1 MNAASTPSP
10 RTASAS
16 TENAAAPPNPD
27 ATETYNVA
35 PQPESDHAT
44 PAESGDAAP
53 GPDAGHTPARAY
65 SGSAPPQP
73 GPEPDHPVPHGDSN
87 SIVPQPVQADTAIEE
102 LPRPTDITLHSM
114 APPETGVVARQSK
127 TGAAWR
133 WARAVRGNRYVPVL
147 ATAVLFAIMYAVGV
161 ARYPAFG
168 YPQVF
173 VNLFIDNAF
182 LLVLAVGMTFVILTG
197 GIDLS
202 VGAVLALTT
211 VVSAWLV
218 TQHGWPAAV
227 VMPSMLAGGTLFG
240 AGMGAVIQYFE
251 IQPFIVTLAGMF
263 LARGLAYVIS
273 TDSTT
278 ITDGTYTRLA
288 QQRIHLGSEV
298 FLSIG
303 MLVALAVVAVA
314 FVVLH
319 YTRLGRT
326 VYALGGNEQSALM
339 MGLPV
344 ARTKVTV
351 YAISGF
357 CSALGGILF
366 TLYTLSGW
374 SLHAV
379 GMELD
384 AIASVVIG
392 GTLLTGGSGFVLGT
406 VLGVLT
412 LGVIQTIISFQ
423 GTLSSWWTRI
433 VIGALLLVFIL
444 LQRLLSGSRTR

>member
-1 MNAASTPSP
+1 M
-10 RTASAS
+10 
-16 TENAAAPPNPD
+16 
-27 ATETYNVA
+27 
-35 PQPESDHAT
+35 
-44 PAESGDAAP
+44 
-53 GPDAGHTPARAY
+53 RA
-65 SGSAPPQP
+65 
-73 GPEPDHPVPHGDSN
+73 
-87 SIVPQPVQADTAIEE
+87 
-102 LPRPTDITLHSM
+102 L
-114 APPETGVVARQSK
+114 
-127 TGAAWR
+127 
-133 WARAVRGNRYVPVL
+133 RGNRYVPVL
-147 ATAVLFAIMYAVGV
+147 ATAILFAILYAVGT

-227 VMPSMLAGGTLFG
+227 VMPLMLLGGTLFG

-273 TDSTT
+273 TDSIT

-288 QQRIHLGSEV
+288 QQRFHLGPDV
-298 FLSIG
+298 FLSTG
-303 MLVALAVVAVA
+303 MLIALAVVAVA

-326 VYALGGNEQSALM
+326 VYALGGSEQSALM

-412 LGVIQTIISFQ
+412 LGVIQTVISFQ